1 MFDFRRADG
10 EIYQITPRL
19 TFSLMSQPG
28 VFMDYIKKHGILT
41 RDSGLLS
48 RFLSHGLR
56 VLLGTAKIL
65 KIRLKRNMT

>member
-28 VFMDYIKKHGILT
+28 VFMNYINKNGVSA
-41 RDSGLLS
+41 RDSGFLS
-48 RFLSHGLR
+48 RFLFSWVNSSIGSR
-56 VLLGTAKIL
+56 QVTNEK
-65 KIRLKRNMT
+65 